1 VEREREYRTS
11 TVINRESQR
20 ERVPSPIMMSA
31 YIEYSFSFTH
41 PRIPYMQK
49 RKGKKEKKKKVPDEL
64 YLPDREGNGGEGGE
78 QRIRLNNCRISSPY
92 SSYRPIISSTE
103 GVG

>member
-49 RKGKKEKKKKVPDEL
+49 REGKKEKKKRYPMSF
-64 YLPDREGNGGEGGE
+64 
-78 QRIRLNNCRISSPY
+78 ISLTGKGMGARGASRG
-92 SSYRPIISSTE
+92 S
-103 GVG
+103 G